1 MEFGLRPETSK
12 RHEFGRGRLLRWVY
26 VGRMTLATGILVGMM
41 VAWFDADPE
50 TTQIAV
56 LLFLVTLGVTLGSVW
71 HTELRDL
78 PPGRNFMY
86 AQVLFDALLVT
97 TVIYITSEGG
107 DIVFAPLYILVITE
121 GALLLP
127 LPGGVLIGA
136 LSSILYLAVLVW
148 GPTETL
154 LWNTVGFQIALFAVV
169 ALITGWA
176 GDRVQR
182 TWLAAGKVQSEL
194 VRLRRDTEDI
204 LTNISTGV
212 LTVVDGGRL
221 GYLNTAGEAFLNLSL
236 DQWHGAPILDVVEE
250 VAPGLAQALRGSLEG
265 LGPVTRETS
274 SVKRPSGDL
283 VLGISTT
290 VRESPEGGEGLSVTA
305 IFQDITDLERIEALN
320 RRNERLEAVAELSA
334 SLAHEIKNPLASIRS
349 AVEQFD
355 SPNLPSEDRAVLQR
369 LVLAESDRLSRLLT
383 EFLDFSVMRLG
394 TPVRVDFCQVV
405 RHAIELVK
413 QHPDYG
419 AGIQI
424 EEQGLEGSLIL
435 PGDSDLLH
443 RLVSNLILNAVQFS
457 GPEGTIQVSVENHSG
472 EDPAPGTNVPRPVR
486 LSVQDAGPGI
496 PPEDVGRIFAPFFTT
511 RKGGSGLG
519 LAVVHRAVAAHNG
532 AVYAEEVPTGGARF
546 VVLLPGAEVASL
558 TKQEAVV

>member
-1 MEFGLRPETSK
+1 MVLRPETSQ
-12 RHEFGRGRLLRWVY
+12 RYEFNRSRLLRWVY
-26 VGRMTLATGILVGMM
+26 VGRMTLAVGIFVGMM

-86 AQVLFDALLVT
+86 AQVLFDAALVT

-121 GALLLP
+121 VALLLP

-154 LWNTVGFQIALFAVV
+154 PWNTVGFQIALFAVV

-265 LGPVTRETS
+265 LGPVTRGTS

-290 VRESPEGGEGLSVTA
+290 VRESPEGGEGPSVTA

-383 EFLDFSVMRLG
+383 EFLDFSVMRLS
-394 TPVRVDFCQVV
+394 TSVRVDFCQVV

-413 QHPDYG
+413 QHPDYRV
-419 AGIQI
+419 GIQI

-546 VVLLPGAEVASL
+546 VVLLPGADVASL

>member
-1 MEFGLRPETSK
+1 
-12 RHEFGRGRLLRWVY
+12 
-26 VGRMTLATGILVGMM
+26 MTLATGILVGMM

-71 HTELRDL
+71 HTEVRDL

-305 IFQDITDLERIEALN
+305 IFQDITDLEQIEALN

-349 AVEQFD
+349 AVEQFG

-413 QHPDYG
+413 QHPDYR

-443 RLVSNLILNAVQFS
+443 RLVSNLILNGVQFS

-532 AVYAEEVPTGGARF
+532 AVYAEEVPIGGARF
-546 VVLLPGAEVASL
+546 VVLLPGADVASL

>member
-1 MEFGLRPETSK
+1 
-12 RHEFGRGRLLRWVY
+12 
-26 VGRMTLATGILVGMM
+26 MTLATGILVGMM

-50 TTQIAV
+50 ATQIAT
-56 LLFLVTLGVTLGSVW
+56 LLFLVTVGVTLGSLW
-71 HTELRDL
+71 HTEVRDL

-154 LWNTVGFQIALFAVV
+154 PWNTVGFQIALFAVV

-349 AVEQFD
+349 AVEQFG

-383 EFLDFSVMRLG
+383 EFLDFSVMRLS

-413 QHPDYG
+413 QHPDYRV
-419 AGIQI
+419 GIQI

-457 GPEGTIQVSVENHSG
+457 DPEGTIQVSVENRSG

-486 LSVQDAGPGI
+486 LSVQDSGPGI

-546 VVLLPGAEVASL
+546 VVLLPGTDVASAA
-558 TKQEAVV
+558 KQKAVV